1 MLNLLL
7 TDDET
12 NIFKLYSQEEIE
24 NFRTIF
30 DMFDKD
36 RTGYVNID
44 DLQTIMKSLG
54 REPDEALE
62 LVQDLQLDSDTRL
75 SFEEFL
81 KIMKNLENRLVA
93 GK

>member
-1 MLNLLL
+1 
-7 TDDET
+7 
-12 NIFKLYSQEEIE
+12 
-24 NFRTIF
+24 
-30 DMFDKD
+30 
-36 RTGYVNID
+36 
-44 DLQTIMKSLG
+44 MKSLG

-93 GK
+93 GKQEQEGEDNGDDDLEPVEGSLEDRNKFGALLPRTGVHFLPDSKVIDFLR

>member
-1 MLNLLL
+1 M
-7 TDDET
+7 
-12 NIFKLYSQEEIE
+12 YSKEEIE
-24 NFRTIF
+24 NFRCIF

-36 RTGYVNID
+36 KSGFVNIE

-54 REPDEALE
+54 RDPDEAQE
-62 LVQDLQLDSDTRL
+62 LVEGLQLDTDNRL

-93 GK
+93 GKQDDD